1 MAKLIEKLLQPL
13 EHERKLHKEHQQ
25 RHYQPQPDLHT
36 AGADEEKTAEEHLQ
50 SGTGKQ
56 AMFLPVAIH
65 SVHCF
70 GDRQRSH
77 LIKQQQQ
84 SNEEG
89 KTGNVNRSEQK
100 GNRVRA
106 LIRW

>member
-13 EHERKLHKEHQQ
+13 EHERKLHKEHHQ

-36 AGADEEKTAEEHLQ
+36 AGADEEKTTEEHLQ

-65 SVHCF
+65 SAHCL
-70 GDRQRSH
+70 GDRQGRSH

-84 SNEEG
+84 QQSRLG
-89 KTGNVNRSEQK
+89 
-100 GNRVRA
+100 RVKQ
-106 LIRW
+106 W